1 MREVCEPRTLSKNP
15 SRCSRRQRDPSDP
28 WMIID
33 RTAIPRFPTFIV
45 PLLPRSKVP

>member
-33 RTAIPRFPTFIV
+33 RTAISN
-45 PLLPRSKVP
+45 LLSWSGGV